1 MGQSGS
7 SEQELSVLLGVI
19 IVVVGLVIQL
29 CPTLTPWTGSHQAPL
44 SMGISQARL
53 LEWVAISFSRV
64 SSDPSDHGIWSFSF
78 FFFKSPF
85 RDGMLKLLTDKIEV
99 GTLEHFISF
108 AQKNKTT
115 NQP

>member
-29 CPTLTPWTGSHQAPL
+29 RPTRTPWTGSHQAPL

-53 LEWVAISFSRV
+53 LEWVAISYSRV
-64 SSDPSDHGIWSFSF
+64 SS
-78 FFFKSPF
+78 
-85 RDGMLKLLTDKIEV
+85 
-99 GTLEHFISF
+99 
-108 AQKNKTT
+108 
-115 NQP
+115 